1 MTTQPCSVCGAS
13 LEPVDRFCSG
23 CGARVNAA
31 GDTST
36 IPVPTALRDSVELSA
51 PAPQSDLPHGVAA
64 FVVQRGPDAGTRFLL
79 AGKSEFALG
88 RDSES
93 DVFLDDVT
101 VSRRH
106 ATVHHADGSWQVR
119 DAGSLNGT
127 YVNGKRAAEAALKSG
142 DLVTVGKFHFT
153 FHIGGQA

>member
-1 MTTQPCSVCGAS
+1 MAAELCSVCAS
-13 LEPVDRFCSG
+13 PLDATDRFCGG
-23 CGARVNAA
+23 CGARVSSV

-36 IPVPTALRDSVELSA
+36 IPVPTAFAEAAEISHHT
-51 PAPQSDLPHGVAA
+51 PQSDLPHGVAA

-79 AGKSEFALG
+79 AGKSEFAVG

-106 ATVHHADGSWQVR
+106 ATVHLVDSVWRLR

-127 YVNGKRAAEAALKSG
+127 YINGKRAAESSLMSG
-142 DLVTVGKFHFT
+142 DSVTVGKFHFT